1 MLARVRLS
9 MIVAILASLL
19 FAIPAFAGGWAVIT
33 LDELPANVV
42 AGEPFTVGFT
52 VLQHGKT
59 PMTDLHPTITAN
71 LYKEQELVTDAE
83 AEGKPGHYIATV
95 TLPKEGEWQWSVQA
109 FTMNQQMPAL
119 IVAAGSTASTSAP
132 VAQVEKKTPSIS
144 GLMLIRLSS
153 LGSGLLALLVAFRS
167 KSRVAMALTVL
178 CLVVGA
184 VTFLT
189 GSAVPAVEAQSKSS
203 DEPTVPSSI
212 SQVEYGRQLFIAKGC
227 ITCHYN
233 SKAASSSEYWTIE
246 MGAPN
251 LSKFS
256 ANAEVIAMRLKDPT
270 SVKSDT
276 QMPNLNLKE
285 VEIEAL
291 IAFINSN

>member
-1 MLARVRLS
+1 
-9 MIVAILASLL
+9 
-19 FAIPAFAGGWAVIT
+19 
-33 LDELPANVV
+33 VV
-42 AGEPFTVGFT
+42 
-52 VLQHGKT
+52 
-59 PMTDLHPTITAN
+59 
-71 LYKEQELVTDAE
+71 
-83 AEGKPGHYIATV
+83 
-95 TLPKEGEWQWSVQA
+95 
-109 FTMNQQMPAL
+109 
-119 IVAAGSTASTSAP
+119 
-132 VAQVEKKTPSIS
+132 QVERKTESIS
-144 GLMLIRLSS
+144 GLMLVRLSS
-153 LGSGLLALLVAFRS
+153 LGIGLLALLVAFRS

-189 GSAVPAVEAQSKSS
+189 GSAVPAVEAQSKLS
-203 DEPTVPSSI
+203 DEAMVPSSI

-256 ANAEVIAMRLKDPT
+256 ASAEVIAMRLKDPT

>member
-9 MIVAILASLL
+9 MIGAILASLL
-19 FAIPAFAGGWAVIT
+19 FAIPVFAGGWAVIT

-132 VAQVEKKTPSIS
+132 VVQVEKKTPSIS

-178 CLVVGA
+178 CLAVGA

-251 LSKFS
+251 LSNFS
-256 ANAEVIAMRLKDPT
+256 ASPEILFLRLKDPAAA
-270 SVKSDT
+270 KSDT
-276 QMPNLNLKE
+276 KMPDLGLKE
-285 VEIEAL
+285 TEIEAL
-291 IAFINSN
+291 ITFINSD